1 MTEQAAEKALEP
13 LVELRHITKLF
24 GAVAALKGVDFSV
37 GPGEVV
43 GLVGDNGAG
52 KSTLMKVIAGAMQP
66 DDGEIYMGGEPVRF
80 SSIRGARSHGIQMV
94 FQDLA
99 LCDDLDVA
107 ANFFIGRE
115 PTRLGIV
122 RSRRMHMAAREH
134 LESLGI
140 QLPSTARQMRLL
152 SGGQRQSVAIARAV
166 SLAPR
171 LLILDEPTAALGV
184 RQSALVLNLI
194 REVRSKGTSVVL
206 VSHRMND
213 ILAVCDRIVVLFEG
227 SNAATLDSN
236 VTVDDLVRHIVT
248 DPLAS
253 AST

>member
-1 MTEQAAEKALEP
+1 MT
-13 LVELRHITKLF
+13 
-24 GAVAALKGVDFSV
+24 S
-37 GPGEVV
+37 
-43 GLVGDNGAG
+43 
-52 KSTLMKVIAGAMQP
+52 M
-66 DDGEIYMGGEPVRF
+66 
-80 SSIRGARSHGIQMV
+80 
-94 FQDLA
+94 
-99 LCDDLDVA
+99 
-107 ANFFIGRE
+107 
-115 PTRLGIV
+115 
-122 RSRRMHMAAREH
+122 SRRISSLAGSRRGLESFGRGECIWQPAQH

-236 VTVDDLVRHIVT
+236 VTVDELVRHIVT

-253 AST
+253 ATA